1 VSGEPR
7 QSEQMADLT
16 AAQRL
21 ALARRTLAYAR
32 PYLRWMIAALALI
45 LVHAAAVNILPVL
58 IKQAT
63 DLYLVETEEGLLP
76 YARWQGLRRLGLLY
90 LLVALCSF
98 LLRYAQGLLTAWIGQ
113 RIIFDLRADVYRKG
127 MRLDTAYYD
136 RTPVG
141 RLMTRVTSDVE
152 ALQRFVTE
160 GVVGT
165 LADILML
172 LGVLGFMIYLSPPL
186 AGTVLLILPV
196 MFAVLAMVNRKLR
209 RAHRMIR
216 ERTTVMNAF
225 LQESIVGMNTIQLF
239 NRERQA
245 EIDFDQRNEH
255 LREAHR
261 EEVRWFSLYYPALEI
276 FQAIAVML
284 ILAAGGWFILKDSTL
299 VSIGVVIAFLTYV
312 RNFFQP
318 LGSLSD
324 KASTFQRALASA
336 ERLFGLLDTPES
348 IANPAEPVEIGR
360 IWGAI
365 TFRDVWFAYQDEQ
378 WVIRGLNLSV
388 RPGEHVAVIGATGAG
403 KSTLIHLIARF
414 YDVQRGS
421 VSVDDTDV
429 RLYRKEDLRRRIG
442 IVMQEPFIFSGPVI
456 DNITLFNP
464 DITREAAEE
473 AARAVRAHE
482 FIRELPRGY
491 DTQLTERGGGL
502 SLGQKQLIVLAR
514 TLAQNPE
521 MLFVLDEATAS
532 VDTETEQR
540 IQAGMEALMRG
551 RTSIIIAH
559 RLSTIRHAD
568 QIVVMKHGELVAQG
582 RHEELLAQRGYYWQL
597 YRLLFQED
605 APANDA
611 GI

>member
-1 VSGEPR
+1 M
-7 QSEQMADLT
+7 SEELQKREEIADLT
-16 AAQRL
+16 HGQRL
-21 ALARRTLAYAR
+21 ALSRRILSYAR
-32 PYLRWMIAALALI
+32 PYLWWMIAGLALI

-63 DLYLVETEEGLLP
+63 DLYLVETAEELAP
-76 YARWQGLRRLGLLY
+76 DTRWLGLRRLGLLY
-90 LLVALCSF
+90 LVIAMGSF
-98 LLRYAQGLLTAWIGQ
+98 LMRYAQGLLTAWIGQ

-127 MRLDTAYYD
+127 IRLDTAYYD
-136 RTPVG
+136 CTPVG

-172 LGVLGFMIYLSPPL
+172 LGVIGFMIYLSPPL
-186 AGTVLLILPV
+186 AGTVLLMLPV
-196 MFAVLAMVNRKLR
+196 MFAVLAMINRKLR

-239 NRERQA
+239 NREQQT
-245 EIDFDQRNEH
+245 EGDFDQRNER
-255 LREAHR
+255 LLEAHR

-284 ILAAGGWFILKDSTL
+284 ILAVGGWFILTHSRL

-336 ERLFGLLDTPES
+336 ERIFELLDTPEE
-348 IANPAEPVEIGR
+348 IVNPLCPKDIRR
-360 IWGAI
+360 IWGKIA
-365 TFRDVWFAYQDEQ
+365 FRDVWFAYQDEQ
-378 WVIRGLNLSV
+378 WIVRDLNLSV
-388 RPGEHVAVIGATGAG
+388 RSGEHVAVIGATGAG
-403 KSTLIHLIARF
+403 KTTLINLIARF

-421 VSVDDTDV
+421 VTVDGTDV

-442 IVMQEPFIFSGPVI
+442 IVMQEPYIFSGPVI

-464 DITREAAEE
+464 AVSRGAAEE
-473 AARAVRAHE
+473 AARAVRAHD
-482 FIRELPRGY
+482 FIVELPRGY
-491 DTQLTERGGGL
+491 DTHLTERGGGL

-514 TLAQNPE
+514 TMAQNPE

-532 VDTETEQR
+532 VDTETEHR
-540 IQAGMEALMRG
+540 IQAGMETLMRG

-568 QIVVMKHGELVAQG
+568 LIVVMKHGAVVAQG
-582 RHEELLAQRGYYWQL
+582 CHEELLKQRGYYWQL
-597 YRLLFQED
+597 YRLLFQDE
-605 APANDA
+605 AAE
-611 GI
+611 